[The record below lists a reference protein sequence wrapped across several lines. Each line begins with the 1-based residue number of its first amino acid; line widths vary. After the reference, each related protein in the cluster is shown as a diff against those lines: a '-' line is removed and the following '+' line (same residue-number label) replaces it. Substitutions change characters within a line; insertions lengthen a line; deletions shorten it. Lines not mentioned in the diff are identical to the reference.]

1 MKAMIL
7 AAGRG
12 TRLLPLTEAIP
23 KPMIPISSEP
33 MIVHQIRWL
42 RRAGISE
49 IVINLHHLAEQVTS
63 YLGTGADLGVHIQ
76 YSVEEELL
84 DTGGG
89 IVQALPLLG
98 SERFVLLN
106 SDVWTS
112 YRFQPSDEATRS
124 RMHLVLV
131 NLPDNRTFGD
141 FSLHEEIVVRN
152 AREADRNLVFTGIS
166 YIQPEIFEGYF
177 AEPFSIRE
185 VLFDEVAKGNV
196 TGEFFDGVWFDVGT
210 HDQLK
215 ALRRHII

>member
-1 MKAMIL
+1 MIL

-12 TRLLPLTEAIP
+12 TRLLPLTESIP

-42 RRAGISE
+42 RRAGITE
-49 IVINLHHLAEQVTS
+49 IVINLHHLAEQVMG
-63 YLGTGADLGVHIQ
+63 YLGTGSDLGVHIQ

-89 IVQALPLLG
+89 IVNALPLLG

-112 YRFQPSDEATRS
+112 YRFQPWDEVTRS

-131 NLPDNRTFGD
+131 NLPDNRTSGD
-141 FSLHEEIVVRN
+141 FSLQEEIVVRN
-152 AREADRNLVFTGIS
+152 AREADRDLVFTGIS
-166 YIQPEIFEGYF
+166 YIQPEIFEGYS
-177 AEPFSIRE
+177 AEPFSLRE

-196 TGEFFDGVWFDVGT
+196 TGEFFGGTWFDVGT

-215 ALRRHII
+215 RLRRHLI